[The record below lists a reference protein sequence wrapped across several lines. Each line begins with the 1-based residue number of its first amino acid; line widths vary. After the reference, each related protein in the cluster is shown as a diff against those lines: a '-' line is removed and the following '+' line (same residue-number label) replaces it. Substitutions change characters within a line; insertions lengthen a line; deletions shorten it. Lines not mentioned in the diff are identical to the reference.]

1 MKHVA
6 CAHVALELRN
16 ATSQNEVLYGPL
28 SAAIVAFP
36 LGFDEFGFDVILI
49 VTNTPTEKDNFRSVV
64 HACQY
69 GYRVPSRYSLRD
81 DRFTEVSARL

>member
-1 MKHVA
+1 MLVKHVV

-36 LGFDEFGFDVILI
+36 LGFDEFGFDVILT
-49 VTNTPTEKDNFRSVV
+49 VT
-64 HACQY
+64 
-69 GYRVPSRYSLRD
+69 
-81 DRFTEVSARL
+81 DRER